1 MRADF
6 FDTATRWAL
15 NQTVPAHKVAAGQ
28 TEEAIMPK
36 FMLVANYTHEG
47 AKGLAKEGATA
58 RSAAFAKTVE
68 GLGGKLDAAYF
79 AFGQDDV
86 FAVIDLPD
94 AATAAALSV
103 NMNQT
108 GRITARTIL
117 LMTPEEMDAALKK
130 TVQYRAPGT

>member
-1 MRADF
+1 
-6 FDTATRWAL
+6 
-15 NQTVPAHKVAAGQ
+15 
-28 TEEAIMPK
+28 MPK

-94 AATAAALSV
+94 AAAAAALSV

-117 LMTPEEMDAALKK
+117 LMTSEEMDAALKK

>member
-1 MRADF
+1 M
-6 FDTATRWAL
+6 
-15 NQTVPAHKVAAGQ
+15 
-28 TEEAIMPK
+28 EEAIMPK
-36 FMLVANYTHEG
+36 FMLVASYTHEG
-47 AKGLAKEGATA
+47 AKGLVKEGATA
-58 RSAAFAKTVE
+58 RRSAFAKAVE

-94 AATAAALSV
+94 AAAAAALSV

-130 TVQYRAPGT
+130 TSSIERRGPEPKQSPARLGNA